1 MPKGED
7 TSERILDAAQAMAQ
21 KRGYN
26 GVSYRDIS
34 QVVGVRTA
42 SIHYHFAS
50 KEILFTALAERYRT
64 TIMERLEEVSGEAG
78 DALARVKGFIEIFRG
93 VLEVDDRMCLCGMLS
108 AESNG
113 VPDAVNVE
121 VRAFFK
127 VCEDW
132 LTEVLATGREARE
145 VRFTGAAGDR
155 AKSFLAVLEGAMMVA
170 HSFHDIGRFDTVA
183 STVLNDITPK

>member
-64 TIMERLEEVSGEAG
+64 TIIERLEEVSGEAG
-78 DALARVKGFIEIFRG
+78 DALARVKSSSVRT
-93 VLEVDDRMCLCGMLS
+93 RMP
-108 AESNG
+108 A
-113 VPDAVNVE
+113 
-121 VRAFFK
+121 
-127 VCEDW
+127 
-132 LTEVLATGREARE
+132 
-145 VRFTGAAGDR
+145 
-155 AKSFLAVLEGAMMVA
+155 
-170 HSFHDIGRFDTVA
+170 
-183 STVLNDITPK
+183 

>member
-64 TIMERLEEVSGEAG
+64 TIMERHAVQDVFSRSMPGATSLNSRPSEES
-78 DALARVKGFIEIFRG
+78 LKTH
-93 VLEVDDRMCLCGMLS
+93 LS
-108 AESNG
+108 
-113 VPDAVNVE
+113 
-121 VRAFFK
+121 VR
-127 VCEDW
+127 
-132 LTEVLATGREARE
+132 
-145 VRFTGAAGDR
+145 
-155 AKSFLAVLEGAMMVA
+155 
-170 HSFHDIGRFDTVA
+170 
-183 STVLNDITPK
+183 